1 MQRDCL
7 LGVEQVYRVEVA
19 EAGGAAA
26 THHHHLGGQGPLGD
40 IVAVL
45 GSELQFEPRRVR
57 HAGAHAHGV
66 EQAVLGGP
74 GELGGLAHR
83 AGGIRVDRH
92 GRAPPR
98 SLSEDATG
106 GPPGGLTAAGRA
118 VGVTG

>member
-74 GELGGLAHR
+74 GKLGGLAHR

-92 GRAPPR
+92 GR
-98 SLSEDATG
+98 L
-106 GPPGGLTAAGRA
+106 LLGRCRRTLREA
-118 VGVTG
+118 RRVV